1 MGQEITL
8 VMLPEHLGRKYTYEQ
23 GANFWIYFLASLGG

>member
-8 VMLPEHLGRKYTYEQ
+8 EMLPEHLGRKYTYEH
-23 GANFWIYFLASLGG
+23 GANFWIHFLVSLRG